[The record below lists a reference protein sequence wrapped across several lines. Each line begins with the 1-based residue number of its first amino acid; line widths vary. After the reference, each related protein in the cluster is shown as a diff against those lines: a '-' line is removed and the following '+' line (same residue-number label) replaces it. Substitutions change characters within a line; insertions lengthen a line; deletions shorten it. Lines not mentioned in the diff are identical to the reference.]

1 MSKLNGP
8 SDASQRGWVN
18 LSGAELALEKTGLPI
33 SWLRKPKLPSRKW
46 LIFWGIV
53 STLGYLAWD
62 DKRKC
67 KAIRADYIS
76 RVKHLADYP
85 LGSKDHARKVQVY
98 ACKWPGDDMANR
110 SMKHFRKY
118 VKPIL
123 HAAAVD
129 YEMRNGN
136 YHGAISDLVRER
148 VRQRREADAG
158 ATAPLGPWDTSS
170 TKLDIQSERNR
181 EMEEGVVIIGRHTL
195 KEYMHGLCEGWTSSL
210 AKVDKEEAL
219 AALLAEDGAFDEP
232 DEAINTRESDPPRPF
247 AQPTLSNPPIQ
258 PSPLLSMG
266 SLRGPFTPRA
276 PSASQETSVADALH
290 HAPVSIPLQPPFL
303 FVEFPNRIGF
313 ENIPMMI
320 YDFFNE
326 HRRVEAG
333 CEAAYRLVFAQIRPF
348 IPPTSINRTNDA
360 PDAPTPFPSHGF
372 GLGGDLDFDQDKE
385 KMYGRGYRDTLAT
398 IADARKKYYQE
409 LLRKLEVT
417 RSLARGEREPTKDEK
432 AYPPPTEVELRAERL
447 KKELRWREDE
457 KAYQWL
463 RHGMGVTWDDRF
475 NGIFGVFRNPSAEEV
490 RATLPPPSAT
500 SSDTA

>member
-1 MSKLNGP
+1 
-8 SDASQRGWVN
+8 GWVN

-46 LIFWGIV
+46 LIFWGI
-53 STLGYLAWD
+53 
-62 DKRKC
+62 
-67 KAIRADYIS
+67 
-76 RVKHLADYP
+76 HLADYP

-118 VKPIL
+118 PIL

-195 KEYMHGLCEGWTSSL
+195 RT
-210 AKVDKEEAL
+210 
-219 AALLAEDGAFDEP
+219 
-232 DEAINTRESDPPRPF
+232 N
-247 AQPTLSNPPIQ
+247 LSNPPIQ

-276 PSASQETSVADALH
+276 PSASQETSVADALN

-303 FVEFPNRIGF
+303 F
-313 ENIPMMI
+313 
-320 YDFFNE
+320 

-385 KMYGRGYRDTLAT
+385 KMYGRGYQILPR
-398 IADARKKYYQE
+398 

-475 NGIFGVFRNPSAEEV
+475 NGIFGVFRNPSAEEYIV
-490 RATLPPPSAT
+490 NFHNYNFPPSNT
-500 SSDTA
+500 V